1 MKPTVVGLLLLAACP
16 PVLAKKPPAA
26 PPSKE
31 VRALSSQTLP
41 SSYAETGVIV
51 RFSDALAHVWETHPD
66 VRQAQ
71 QSLQA
76 SGFDVTAAYTGFL
89 PYAQVDL
96 GKSSRSDNYI
106 ARLVQPIF
114 SGGSTVAAVDGAKA
128 AERQALAELGRT
140 RLQLALRLNDAWFS
154 WVAAR
159 EQDQL
164 YRTYIIDLESLR
176 GVIQRRA
183 DEGAAPQSDVINAL
197 TRVRQAQAQA
207 EANRAVLGATQAQL
221 VALLGTRSLGEAT
234 WPDQSQSL
242 DDKQVKNAWEH
253 AREQHPVIQV
263 ALANFD
269 RQDAERRVNRGRLFP
284 ELAIRHVKPFGDE
297 AKVTEPVTELF
308 VQYQTDSGFR
318 ALQGLR
324 AGSSRTEGAR
334 ASFDNARRETFAAIN
349 QATAERQAAKLQ
361 LGYQQE
367 AAQAAR
373 DLIDSFVRQFEVG
386 RKTWVEVLNAQREA
400 QDTRLQSVQQRRA
413 YWVADRRVALQGIYW
428 DVLLR
433 ELDGQGSGALK

>member
-1 MKPTVVGLLLLAACP
+1 MKPTVVSLMLLCVSAPALAQESP
-16 PVLAKKPPAA
+16 IE
-26 PPSKE
+26 PSTQE
-31 VRALSSQTLP
+31 ARALSAKSLP
-41 SSYAETGVIV
+41 STYAETGIIV

-66 VRQAQ
+66 VRQSQ
-71 QSLQA
+71 QALQA

-96 GKSSRSDNYI
+96 GKSSRSDTYI

-114 SGGSTVAAVDGAKA
+114 SGGSTLAAVDGAKA

-164 YRTYIIDLESLR
+164 YRTYIVDLENLR

-183 DEGAAPQSDVINAL
+183 NEGAAPQSDVINAL

-207 EANRAVLGATQAQL
+207 EANRSVLGASQAQL
-221 VALLGTRSLGEAT
+221 VALLGTRALGEAS
-234 WPDQSQSL
+234 WPEQSQSL
-242 DDKQVKNAWEH
+242 DDKLASDAWEH
-253 AREQHPVIQV
+253 ARDQHPTIQGT
-263 ALANFD
+263 LANID
-269 RQDAERRVNRGRLFP
+269 RQDAERRVNRGRLVP
-284 ELAIRHVKPFGDE
+284 ELAIRYVKPFGEE
-297 AKVTEPVTELF
+297 AKLSDPVTEF
-308 VQYQTDSGFR
+308 VVQYQTDNGFR
-318 ALQGLR
+318 ALQSMR

-334 ASFDNARRETFAAIN
+334 ASFDNARREIFAAIN
-349 QATAERQAAKLQ
+349 QAAAERQAARLQ

-367 AAQAAR
+367 AAQSAR

-400 QDTRLQSVQQRRA
+400 QDTRLQVVQQRRG
-413 YWVADRRVALQGIYW
+413 YWVANHRLALQGIYW

-433 ELDGQGSGALK
+433 ELDGQALGALK